1 MNDEGEDPSS
11 EVTSATVVRKERS
24 VCAANVSCMSARGW
38 KEDRVTTSA
47 TRIGFLK
54 VVNPL
59 VLYDTLVM
67 LMLKIH
73 VCVCKHLEKTKL
85 MTIENK

>member
-11 EVTSATVVRKERS
+11 EVTSATVKKKGR
-24 VCAANVSCMSARGW
+24 CAPRTCRDTSARGW
-38 KEDRVTTSA
+38 TEDRVTTS
-47 TRIGFLK
+47 TTCIGFLK
-54 VVNPL
+54 GVNPL